1 MSIAAVL
8 ALVTGFA
15 GLVVLAV
22 MGFALFGQVKSLG
35 STVARSSDR
44 LAEVG
49 NPPPLRESA
58 GADQTNTE

>member
-8 ALVTGFA
+8 ALVTGFV
-15 GLVVLAV
+15 GLVVLAA

-35 STVARSSDR
+35 STVARASDR

-49 NPPPLRESA
+49 SPPPLRESA